1 MIKFLNILYGI
12 TWIAP
17 WENSARASQHTWN
30 LVINIVLLPDQK
42 INNFFFFFF
51 ISYII
56 FEIVFN
62 RVHCITRSYGW
73 CENVRETL
81 CVEYKTTN
89 AKDGV

>member
-1 MIKFLNILYGI
+1 MDSTLGKFCQGKP
-12 TWIAP
+12 T
-17 WENSARASQHTWN
+17 H
-30 LVINIVLLPDQK
+30 LVSGNKYRPATGPKNQQ
-42 INNFFFFFF
+42 FFFFFF

-62 RVHCITRSYGW
+62 RVHCITRSHGW